1 MNNKANQY
9 EGGQKIYSQIRY
21 SLVFEENV
29 PEQLLPKLRQES
41 SETSNITEKEL
52 NLSEENLDFS
62 WLSPSSPIFTM
73 PFDSQEVTDLDELYK
88 LTSKSSKKIKRN
100 LRKVLPK
107 YRYTCDSETG
117 RDIHGPLPKLI
128 KLQKSSDP
136 CEEIVLIAFLLLEI
150 IEIKSKR
157 IAIIHFDQNEPF
169 WFQLLFKVT
178 NIFSGVTV
186 TNNVGNF
193 IKNPGNALLVTNYN
207 YVRGLEFSEV
217 LLILDAHE
225 YHLRKF
231 IPEAMARCVNK
242 LAILVRPKREGY
254 LKSDTVRGLVDYWV
268 ESNEIR
274 TPVLKILSLKVCSN
288 DALKKHE
295 NCKETHCQ
303 TEKSKYTSY
312 KMHKRCKRYRDLS
325 KTIQSLYP
333 NLNFGEKKV
342 LQQAEAI

>member
-73 PFDSQEVTDLDELYK
+73 PFDSHEVTDLDELYK

-157 IAIIHFDQNEPF
+157 IAIIHFDQNEPL

-288 DALKKHE
+288 DALKNMKIARKPIAKRRKV
-295 NCKETHCQ
+295 NTLPIKCIKDAKGTETYQ
-303 TEKSKYTSY
+303 KQFKVY
-312 KMHKRCKRYRDLS
+312 
-325 KTIQSLYP
+325 IQ
-333 NLNFGEKKV
+333 
-342 LQQAEAI
+342 I